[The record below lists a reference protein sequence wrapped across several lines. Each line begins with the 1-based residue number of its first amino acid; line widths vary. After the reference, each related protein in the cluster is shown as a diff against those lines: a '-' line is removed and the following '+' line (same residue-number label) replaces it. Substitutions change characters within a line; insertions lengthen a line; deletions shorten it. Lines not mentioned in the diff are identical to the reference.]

1 MNSGIK
7 ANTQNSIV
15 FLYTVIN
22 LKRKLQKQFHLQ
34 KYKKIP
40 LRNKFTKEMEDLY
53 NGNYK
58 TVVKEIKDINKWKHI
73 KRLWIRRLHII
84 KRWIVPKIIYRFKA
98 IPVKISMAF
107 FRNRKT
113 HSKIHME
120 SYGTSNTQNQLKKE
134 EKLKTYTSWL
144 QNLPQN
150 YSNQI
155 VWYWRKDRY
164 ID

>member
-58 TVVKEIKDINKWKHI
+58 TVVKEIKDINK
-73 KRLWIRRLHII
+73 
-84 KRWIVPKIIYRFKA
+84 
-98 IPVKISMAF
+98 
-107 FRNRKT
+107 
-113 HSKIHME
+113 
-120 SYGTSNTQNQLKKE
+120 
-134 EKLKTYTSWL
+134 
-144 QNLPQN
+144 
-150 YSNQI
+150 
-155 VWYWRKDRY
+155 
-164 ID
+164 